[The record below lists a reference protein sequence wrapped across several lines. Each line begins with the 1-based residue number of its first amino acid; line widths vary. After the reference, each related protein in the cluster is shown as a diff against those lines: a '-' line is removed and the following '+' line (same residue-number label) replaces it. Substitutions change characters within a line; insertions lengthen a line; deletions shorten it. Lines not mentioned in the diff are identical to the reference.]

1 MKLFLV
7 HYWGPDEPIASHQP
21 FRDIV
26 EGMFDAQVE
35 ENNSRTTEDLLGSI
49 LGGLYAVRA
58 ANPEDCA
65 HFLLRTKVRPTPGQD
80 TTGVMERIRENIKR
94 GSHVDLSGTFKH
106 EKLVDCFEN
115 HENDF
120 I

>member
-7 HYWGPDEPIASHQP
+7 QYWGPHEPIASLRP
-21 FRDIV
+21 FAEIF

-35 ENNSRTTEDLLGSI
+35 ENHSLTTEDLSGPI
-49 LGGLYAVRA
+49 LDGMYAVRA

-65 HFLLRTKVRPTPGQD
+65 HFLLRTKVRPRPGQD
-80 TTGVMERIRENIKR
+80 TTGVMERIRENVNKAR
-94 GSHVDLSGTFKH
+94 HVNLSGSFKH
-106 EKLVDCFEN
+106 EKLVDLFEN
-115 HENDF
+115 RENDY